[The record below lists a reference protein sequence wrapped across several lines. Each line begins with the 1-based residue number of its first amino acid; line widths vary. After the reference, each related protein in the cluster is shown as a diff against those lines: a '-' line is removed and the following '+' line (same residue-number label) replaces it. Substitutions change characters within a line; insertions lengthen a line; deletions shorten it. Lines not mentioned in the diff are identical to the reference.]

1 MGAEQ
6 VSQQFKRAL
15 RRVGDSFRS
24 ALIDDLP
31 PGVRMQRGEATPTVS
46 AIRAMNERVTLSS
59 LLPYESYDP
68 ETGLYYNVDNV
79 GFVIGSAPATGI
91 SPSDIPVLNGIFNQA
106 HKSNATLQVTLMA
119 DTGIENYLDYWGSI
133 KNQAAAEEQEI
144 FDVMIRNRIDY
155 FKRGKWES
163 LLSDQAS
170 MIRNFRFLLSYTI
183 PVPAGASTHEL
194 PQEDID
200 RLTRLR
206 DAFIGTLRSVRMQGY
221 SVEPEEFINLMAGLL
236 NPGRKPAEHL
246 QWDEHN
252 PLHRQMVSADTMAV
266 FGPGS
271 SSLVHEGEPFSL
283 LSYHVRQFP
292 QKWAAWR
299 NGELIGS
306 FTNNILRLPC
316 PFVLTLTVN
325 APDQI
330 SARSLVQRKSLRATQ
345 MADSPLAKYATQWAD
360 RKVDWD
366 FTKEK
371 VDNGNRFMEAFFQIL
386 LITPQGREQECES
399 ALKSCYDAIGWVLG
413 KSRYIPQHAF
423 LGALPMGVSEE
434 TKRALKIFGH
444 YHSRLSWTCTNIAPW
459 IGEWTGTPTP
469 TMLFTGRRGQL
480 TYFNNFD
487 NTKGNFNIAM
497 MAASGGG
504 KSFLTQEMVFCT
516 IAAGGVSFVIDSG
529 HSYKNLCALLRGTY
543 LEFGDP
549 SRVICLNPFSSINS
563 EDPRYFKEQLPLL
576 KMLVAQMASS
586 DRPLSAKQKAVLEK
600 AILGAWEKYGNQAT
614 ITRVCECLQND
625 NSDDGPMHATGK
637 DLAVMLHSYTRHGMY
652 GDYFEGEANIDLTN
666 RFVVLEL
673 DALNSMPDLQAVV
686 LLILMM
692 RITQVMYLS
701 GNKSQRKLCIID
713 EAWRLM
719 GRGSAGDFIAEGYR
733 VARKHGGAFVTITQ
747 KVSDYFSSETAK
759 AAYMNSDYSIF
770 LRQKLAELSIA
781 ENAGYLDNSDGTVDV
796 LRTLDTQQGKY
807 SEIAINS
814 PDGLSVVRFQ
824 VDQATEKI
832 YSTKAEEVDFL
843 KEQKAR
849 GVPFFE
855 AINAL
860 VQRSA
865 KR

>member
-6 VSQQFKRAL
+6 VVNRIKGAIRKAGESVK
-15 RRVGDSFRS
+15 S

-31 PGVRMQRGEATPTVS
+31 PGVRAGRGDHPATVE
-46 AIRAMNERVTLSS
+46 AIRTMNERVS
-59 LLPYESYDP
+59 LASILPYESYDI
-68 ETGLYYNVDNV
+68 ETKLYYNVDNV
-79 GFVIGSAPATGI
+79 GFMIGSPPATGI
-91 SPSDIPVLNGIFNQA
+91 SPADIPVLNGIFNQS
-106 HKSNATLQVTLMA
+106 HKTNANIQITLISDTRIEGILDAWGQVKKKA
-119 DTGIENYLDYWGSI
+119 DANL
-133 KNQAAAEEQEI
+133 QEI
-144 FDVMIRNRIDY
+144 FDVMIKNRIEY

-163 LLSDQAS
+163 LLSDQACL
-170 MIRNFRFLLSYTI
+170 IRNFQFILSYTI
-183 PVPAGASTHEL
+183 PIPPGSDKHDIS
-194 PQEDID
+194 QDDID
-200 RLTRLR
+200 ALVRMRE
-206 DAFIGTLRSVRMQGY
+206 AIIGTLRSVRMMGK
-221 SVEPEEFINLMAGLL
+221 SIEPEEFINMMSAVL
-236 NPGRKPAEHL
+236 NPSKKPAPRL
-246 QWDEHN
+246 TWDMEN
-252 PLHRQMVSADTMAV
+252 PISRQVVSADTMAI
-266 FGPGS
+266 FGPG
-271 SSLVHEGEPFSL
+271 VTTVAHEEELYSVIP
-283 LSYHVRQFP
+283 YHVRQFP
-292 QKWAAWR
+292 QKWAGWK

-316 PFVLTLTVN
+316 PFILTLTVN

-330 SARSLVQRKSLRATQ
+330 SSKSMVLRKQMRATQ
-345 MADSPLAKYATQWAD
+345 MADSPLAKYATQWKD
-360 RKVDWD
+360 RKQDWD

-371 VDNGNRFMEAFFQIL
+371 VDNGNRFMEAFFQV
-386 LITPQGREQECES
+386 LIFAPQGREQECEG
-399 ALKSCYDAIGWVLG
+399 ALRSCYDSIGWVLG
-413 KSRYIPQHAF
+413 KSRYIPQHSI

-434 TKRALKIFGH
+434 SKKALKIFGH
-444 YHSRLSWTCTNIAPW
+444 YHSRLSWTCTNVAPW

-469 TMLFTGRRGQL
+469 TMLFTGRRGQI

-504 KSFLTQEMVFCT
+504 KSFLTQEFVFGT
-516 IAAGGVSFVIDSG
+516 IAAGGLAFVIDSG
-529 HSYKNLCALLRGTY
+529 HSYKNLCMLLKGTY
-543 LEFGDP
+543 LEFGDS
-549 SRVICLNPFSSINS
+549 SRVICLNPFSNISD

-576 KMLVAQMASS
+576 KMLIAQMASS

-600 AILGAWEKYGNQAT
+600 AIMTAWAEYGRKAT
-614 ITRVCECLQND
+614 ITRVCEVLAAD
-625 NSDDGPMHATGK
+625 SSDDGPMHTTAK
-637 DLAVMLHSYTRHGMY
+637 DLAVMLHSYTKYGMF
-652 GDYFEGEANIDLTN
+652 GDYFEGDSNIDLTN

-701 GNKSQRKLCIID
+701 GNRSQRKLCIID

-770 LRQKLAELSIA
+770 LRQKLAELSMA

-796 LRTLDTQQGKY
+796 LRSLDTQQGKY
-807 SEIAINS
+807 SELAINS

-843 KEQKAR
+843 NAQRAK

-855 AINAL
+855 AINTL
-860 VQRSA
+860 VA
-865 KR
+865 KSGKR